1 MSTLYLTQPGSQLHK
16 ADERLVIKKGD
27 EVLDAIPL
35 IKVDQV
41 VLMGRGV
48 SVTTSALHAL
58 TRPRRGCGLSDRSRW
73 VCLAHDRLGA

>member
-16 ADERLVIKKGD
+16 EHDRLLVKKGD

-41 VLMGRGV
+41 VLMGHGV
-48 SVTTSALHAL
+48 AVTTSALHAL
-58 TRPRRGCGLSDRSRW
+58 TRKGIDIVYLSGSGGYISRGRPR
-73 VCLAHDRLGA
+73 A